1 MAVIRIELVLFIAW
15 DLYYFRTDT
24 QYEDS
29 MIVKVFVFLFI
40 NSYASFYYLAF
51 IAELVGDCPVQGC
64 MYTLAIN
71 VCIVFGSS
79 LASSVFM
86 QIIFPYV
93 GYKYRYFCTNY
104 GSTSGD
110 VSGGTSTDSLN
121 QYVENSVHN
130 QVYHSIGSVVE
141 HNVTADSSTSGITGG
156 GSGGGGGSSGSN
168 SNGNSNSNR
177 KQGLG
182 LRILELTG
190 DVTPTM
196 EELNRADILIVTPE
210 KWDSISRGW
219 QKRGYVQKVQLVII
233 DEIHL
238 LGVDRGPVLVSKLF
252 V

>member
-1 MAVIRIELVLFIAW
+1 
-15 DLYYFRTDT
+15 
-24 QYEDS
+24 

-104 GSTSGD
+104 GSKGD
-110 VSGGTSTDSLN
+110 VSGSTSTDSLN
-121 QYVENSVHN
+121 SLNQYVDNSVHN

-141 HNVTADSSTSGITGG
+141 HNVTVDTSSGGTGGASGSTS
-156 GSGGGGGSSGSN
+156 SGGKKHLS
-168 SNGNSNSNR
+168 R
-177 KQGLG
+177 
-182 LRILELTG
+182 
-190 DVTPTM
+190 
-196 EELNRADILIVTPE
+196 PE
-210 KWDSISRGW
+210 K
-219 QKRGYVQKVQLVII
+219 
-233 DEIHL
+233 EHL
-238 LGVDRGPVLVSKLF
+238 LDTVSMFVVLVCCIATAGVWQMRRSILSDLEC
-252 V
+252 VLSLALQRTIS